1 MKMYIYNSDVGRF
14 EIRQIGHKRY
24 DLWIE
29 EEMLG
34 SYDSAERAAKDVA
47 DFNTDYVEWDR
58 FKNELEN
65 FPSDLSKWA
74 QVKEASPE

>member
-58 FKNELEN
+58 FKNELES